1 MLAGSDEA
9 LVYPHDPE
17 VHPDTGF
24 AAPGGAVETLVRLRD
39 DSVIGHL
46 GVAGGDTPTMER
58 RLDLDKTRSRI
69 VRSPPP
75 HIRRSC
81 LVGLS

>member
-39 DSVIGHL
+39 GVIGHL

-58 RLDLDKTRSRI
+58 RLDPTKHGPEL
-69 VRSPPP
+69 
-75 HIRRSC
+75 
-81 LVGLS
+81 